1 MHAHDL
7 TARNGQQAEGIMIA
21 QIAFFGKGQQ
31 VDILRRADILRFYT
45 ALIHLAA
52 IERHVV
58 IHMPHQRAQAL
69 ALKLLDFIPRQP
81 LGGQN
86 LLIDHF

>member
-1 MHAHDL
+1 MDAHQL
-7 TARNGQQAEGIMIA
+7 PGRHREQAVGIIVP
-21 QIAFFGKGQQ
+21 QVAFFGKGQQ

-69 ALKLLDFIPRQP
+69 ALKLMDFIPRQP